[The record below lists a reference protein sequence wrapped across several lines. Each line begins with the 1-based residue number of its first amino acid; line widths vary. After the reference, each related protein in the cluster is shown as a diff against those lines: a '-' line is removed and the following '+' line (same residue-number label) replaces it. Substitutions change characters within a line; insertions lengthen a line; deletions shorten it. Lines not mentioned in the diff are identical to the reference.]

1 MEYLLSGTHTE
12 FNTNVCHGFYY
23 CKNIR
28 PWLLSKC
35 IKNTQQVP
43 ITYVLPQPM
52 NRTCFRTV
60 LAVVTQCM
68 LGCCWILWTAN
79 SNISKCGIQAKKLIF
94 FVQVVCIKSK
104 GKQQNSHVVQGRV
117 RLPVPLLCF
126 SSFHP
131 TLHPSIRP
139 FPSFRRTVN
148 IWTSLFDCCEKQAL
162 SARKLDAVSQYE
174 ATNLIAMRA
183 KLPSIWFAEIN

>member
-12 FNTNVCHGFYY
+12 FNTNLCHGFHY

-43 ITYVLPQPM
+43 ITYVLPQTM
-52 NRTCFRTV
+52 KKTSFRTV

-79 SNISKCGIQAKKLIF
+79 SNISKCGIQAKKLSF
-94 FVQVVCIKSK
+94 FVQVVCMKSK

-117 RLPVPLLCF
+117 RLPVLLLCF

-139 FPSFRRTVN
+139 FFVFQTHCEHMDELVWLLWKTSPFSSQAGCRVTV
-148 IWTSLFDCCEKQAL
+148 WSHKSDCYASKITI
-162 SARKLDAVSQYE
+162 D
-174 ATNLIAMRA
+174 LICRD
-183 KLPSIWFAEIN
+183 

>member
-52 NRTCFRTV
+52 NKTRFRPV

-79 SNISKCGIQAKKLIF
+79 SNIKKMWHSSKKVNF
-94 FVQVVCIKSK
+94 FRTSCMYKIKRETAEQSCRSRE
-104 GKQQNSHVVQGRV
+104 GKTPCS
-117 RLPVPLLCF
+117 PPLLLLF
-126 SSFHP
+126 PSYSSSI
-131 TLHPSIRP
+131 HPSISVFQTHCEYMDELVWLLWKTSP
-139 FPSFRRTVN
+139 FSSQAGCRVTV
-148 IWTSLFDCCEKQAL
+148 WSHKSDCYASKITI
-162 SARKLDAVSQYE
+162 D
-174 ATNLIAMRA
+174 LICRD
-183 KLPSIWFAEIN
+183 